1 MVKAILSIAVASIAV
16 ADAAFAQRSPSPPR
30 DNFLGPASFKAEEC
44 VARIVPGSE
53 ASSRFPVP
61 AGEITIVIDRRY
73 RMYVRPL
80 PSAVSANAITFSPHD
95 FLCDG
100 KTHHVEVRWR
110 AGASTT
116 HQVIFPVSRPAG
128 SRPATR

>member
-1 MVKAILSIAVASIAV
+1 MARAMFSIAVGLIAV
-16 ADAAFAQRSPSPPR
+16 GEVASAQRTLPPDSR
-30 DNFLGPASFKAEEC
+30 FDAPATFKTEAC

-61 AGEITIVIDRRY
+61 AGEITIVIDKRY

-80 PSAVSANAITFSPHD
+80 PSIVSSTGIAFSPHD

-110 AGASTT
+110 AGESTT
-116 HQVIFPVSRPAG
+116 HQVTLPVSRPAG